1 MSVPVFVTVT
11 LAPGTAAPDGSVT
24 APKMA
29 AVVACPARGIPIAP
43 AKKITSS
50 VQLPAMRIFDL
61 AGIPH
66 PPFLPF
72 PCTIRHRRVSKLF
85 RPFFKVRKKTS
96 PPRTWGLKPSPL
108 SRNCADKS
116 FVFEG
121 AVSCV
126 FWRWPAGQ
134 LWILLG
140 KGGVAA
146 PSKRCCEATKSG
158 ADGVVRSTEI
168 VLEFERTTPFLM
180 FRPTG
185 LTLRAFQ
192 RNGDISGWRVH
203 PSFAKEGSLLR
214 PSVQQK

>member
-1 MSVPVFVTVT
+1 MP
-11 LAPGTAAPDGSVT
+11 
-24 APKMA
+24 
-29 AVVACPARGIPIAP
+29 
-43 AKKITSS
+43 SS
-50 VQLPAMRIFDL
+50 
-61 AGIPH
+61 
-66 PPFLPF
+66 
-72 PCTIRHRRVSKLF
+72 F
-85 RPFFKVRKKTS
+85 RTGECE
-96 PPRTWGLKPSPL
+96 TNIEQEHSPL

-158 ADGVVRSTEI
+158 ADGVVRSREI

-185 LTLRAFQ
+185 LTLRAAPFKGTGIFLDGASTPPLP
-192 RNGDISGWRVH
+192 RRH
-203 PSFAKEGSLLR
+203 LR
-214 PSVQQK
+214 LIVNTRIHKFSTVFPQLSALGL